1 MSVTDCQP
9 RSPKRAASSST
20 LFKKIDQRPRMP
32 SRRGERSPSSHCA
45 SQPSTLNKLLSE
57 YRLLHSSSSDRWS
70 TNMTCSDHSPSSK
83 VIIWWPE
90 PTRYYYSKQSS
101 DMSDISCSDP
111 ADSSSSSA
119 LDFVDSDKEAAPDQ
133 PSPLLGSDNSSE
145 IDDILTALL
154 NGDSLETLAVKW
166 NL

>member
-1 MSVTDCQP
+1 
-9 RSPKRAASSST
+9 
-20 LFKKIDQRPRMP
+20 
-32 SRRGERSPSSHCA
+32 
-45 SQPSTLNKLLSE
+45 
-57 YRLLHSSSSDRWS
+57 
-70 TNMTCSDHSPSSK
+70 
-83 VIIWWPE
+83 
-90 PTRYYYSKQSS
+90 
-101 DMSDISCSDP
+101 MSDISCSDP